1 MGILQ
6 CSYQSPSDRYP
17 KKGDVRAPGVAWY
30 RNNLTAL
37 SQCRNLFF
45 AAYDDQIY
53 VYKPRFPSQKISSKP
68 EMIIDLPRTSQNLS
82 GYINPTKPH
91 SVNQLVVSDLG
102 HEEIIAV
109 TCDDGDVVAYTI
121 RSIYD
126 ALERDILDEPGAQFP
141 RIRTILLRNVGESA
155 WGLAVHQAA
164 RLIAVSSNTHIIT
177 VFAFALC
184 REPSPDSLYESD
196 EGSVLPSIDI
206 DLGPDEWVR
215 QLTRPESPVCRSTR
229 NLEIILKGHAYNIPN
244 ITFCNTDADPNGRY
258 LVSTDIGGVT
268 YVWDIWQ
275 RQVLA
280 DISATQK
287 RGINYAGW
295 GVVCLDPLS
304 CRLSS
309 TVSETFGCHDV
320 SYCPRTDLSFG
331 TPGAIYNNSTST
343 DAVPDSSTYHP
354 VYAVLSNGPRPA
366 GITPLAGAQ
375 LLAQLLESDD
385 EDPDEEDEYE
395 EPEDMASHS
404 VVLQDS
410 TPFMADNLNTEM
422 TPMETD
428 EDLPTLQAS
437 ISRSKRRISTLPF
450 HVFQTARFDF
460 RLMSDI
466 RYGSVVEEGA
476 TCDTV
481 LCQKALYQKIPP
493 GFRHPG
499 YVERLNM
506 VLQIPELGLVAVA
519 HQGGRVALLT
529 MTKRA
534 KNDQFGFRLEWL
546 LPFRAQ
552 EDAGQRPDVALM
564 GMAIGPVQGCGRISS
579 SSTDEPR
586 DQKGFVNGT
595 QRYRLLLTYYDHT
608 ILSYEIRRSVA
619 DSRSGVED
627 RILVL

>member
-1 MGILQ
+1 
-6 CSYQSPSDRYP
+6 
-17 KKGDVRAPGVAWY
+17 
-30 RNNLTAL
+30 
-37 SQCRNLFF
+37 
-45 AAYDDQIY
+45 
-53 VYKPRFPSQKISSKP
+53 
-68 EMIIDLPRTSQNLS
+68 MIIDLPRTSQNLS

-126 ALERDILDEPGAQFP
+126 ALERDILDEPGPQFP

-155 WGLAVHQAA
+155 WGLAVHKAA
-164 RLIAVSSNTHIIT
+164 RLIAVSSNAHIIH

-184 REPSPDSLYESD
+184 REPSPDSLHESD
-196 EGSVLPSIDI
+196 EGGVLPAIDI
-206 DLGPDEWVR
+206 TLGPDEWVR
-215 QLTRPESPVCRSTR
+215 PFTCPESPIRRSTR
-229 NLEIILKGHAYNIPN
+229 NLEITLLCHEYNIPN
-244 ITFCNTDADPNGRY
+244 IAFCNTDADPNGRY

-268 YVWDIWQ
+268 YVWDIWR

-287 RGINYAGW
+287 RGINCKLFAEHFIGELLLTLLDAGW
-295 GVVCLDPLS
+295 GVLCLDPLS

-320 SYCPRTDLSFG
+320 SYRPRTDLSFG

-354 VYAVLSNGPRPA
+354 AFAKLSNGPRPA
-366 GITPLAGAQ
+366 GIAALAGAQ

-385 EDPDEEDEYE
+385 EDPDEEDDYE
-395 EPEDMASHS
+395 EPENTASHS
-404 VVLQDS
+404 VELQDTTRKFVLQVELNLSLFLES
-410 TPFMADNLNTEM
+410 TVFMADNLNTEM

-428 EDLPTLQAS
+428 EDLPTRQAS
-437 ISRSKRRISTLPF
+437 IARRKRRISTLPF
-450 HVFQTARFDF
+450 HVFQTTRLDF

-466 RYGSVVEEGA
+466 RYGSVTEEGT

-481 LCQKALYQKIPP
+481 LCQKALHQKFPP
-493 GFRHPG
+493 GLRPPG
-499 YVERLNM
+499 YLERLNM

-546 LPFRAQ
+546 LPFRTQ
-552 EDAGQRPDVALM
+552 EDAGKRPDVALL
-564 GMAIGPVQGCGRISS
+564 GMAIGPVQGCGRMSS

-586 DQKGFVNGT
+586 YQKGFVNGT
-595 QRYRLLLTYYDHT
+595 RRYRLILTYYDHT

-619 DSRSGVED
+619 DSRSGAED